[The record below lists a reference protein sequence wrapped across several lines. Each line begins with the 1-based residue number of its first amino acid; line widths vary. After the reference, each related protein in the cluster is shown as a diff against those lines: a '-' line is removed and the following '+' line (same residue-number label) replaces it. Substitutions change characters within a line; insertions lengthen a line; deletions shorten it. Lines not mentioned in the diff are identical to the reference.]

1 MSAAPARP
9 TPAPVRRGPDADA
22 PRPALPSNV
31 PGPVRTASLGV
42 IKAATALLLMA
53 VFFTL
58 FLIAPGPTAAGAL
71 LAIVLFELTRRR

>member
-1 MSAAPARP
+1 VSAGPARS
-9 TPAPVRRGPDADA
+9 TPAPVRRGPDADT
-22 PRPALPSNV
+22 PRPTLPSNA

-42 IKAATALLLMA
+42 VKAATALLLMA

-71 LAIVLFELTRRR
+71 LVIVLFELARRR